1 MRVLWSLPR
10 RVLRSR
16 PVRLGGR
23 IPGRRRAPHSQALTA
38 LAPGLQRPPPSCQ
51 APHHTWNNHKE
62 QLQRPGPPAR
72 AEMNY
77 VTDESYVV
85 VPNIIGIISSI
96 KSNSFAPGSPRRLC
110 PSALTWLFLWDCA
123 EAALLRWIHP

>member
-62 QLQRPGPPAR
+62 QLQRPGPPAVGGQR
-72 AEMNY
+72 MGFVACVLAAESQGPS
-77 VTDESYVV
+77 E
-85 VPNIIGIISSI
+85 
-96 KSNSFAPGSPRRLC
+96 GSMC
-110 PSALTWLFLWDCA
+110 WVGG
-123 EAALLRWIHP
+123 HPV